1 MDATD
6 RFRKGSCD
14 RSGCQGEEEARR
26 RGNREK
32 HIPSQSSRGAAA
44 AGTSLPAVISYR
56 GEGESGR
63 GVRRYERLIP
73 SSSSSSSSFI
83 SSAAVPAYIVR
94 RCSSLVAIFH
104 GDCICDLCV
113 NRNESAERFPLA
125 FDSPP
130 HSSCVCRYH
139 TRSHACIDTNSKP
152 AFRYYVHIGFF
163 TSFFL
168 HKCKSSTDHTHTHT
182 LVLAPQV
189 WVAQRW
195 TTRRP
200 RSVVIHVR
208 SCWCCSLRST
218 ACGSSPATCWKTWR
232 ES

>member
-1 MDATD
+1 M
-6 RFRKGSCD
+6 
-14 RSGCQGEEEARR
+14 
-26 RGNREK
+26 
-32 HIPSQSSRGAAA
+32 
-44 AGTSLPAVISYR
+44 ISYR

-83 SSAAVPAYIVR
+83 SSAAVPAYIVL

-130 HSSCVCRYH
+130 RSSCVCRYH

-152 AFRYYVHIGFF
+152 AFKYYVHIGFF

-182 LVLAPQV
+182 CACSTGVGGAKVDNASSEVCRHPCEELLVLLTEIHGLRIV
-189 WVAQRW
+189 TSNLLEDLER
-195 TTRRP
+195 
-200 RSVVIHVR
+200 VVRQARVFN
-208 SCWCCSLRST
+208 SLMLLLF
-218 ACGSSPATCWKTWR
+218 
-232 ES
+232 